1 VELIDDLERGRE
13 RAEAVRREVGKV
25 IVGHRDT
32 LEGVLVALLAGGH
45 VLVEGVPGL
54 GKTLLVRT
62 VARALGLEFNR
73 VQCTPDLMPADVIG
87 TRVLVEEPGG
97 GRRFEFQSGP
107 VFTHVLL
114 ADEINRATPRTQS
127 ALLEAMQERT
137 VTVAGERHVLD
148 EPFFVLAT
156 QNPIEMEGTF
166 PLPEAQLDRFF
177 FKLLVELPDIDELE
191 SIVDRTTGS
200 DEADVQTVFEREEIL
215 ALRRTIREVPVPRP
229 VKRYALRLCE
239 ATHPDRPGCPQ
250 ELRRFLRLGCSPRA
264 AQALVLAAKV
274 LAALDARPNAS
285 FEDVRWAAPAVLRH
299 RLVLSFE
306 GEAEGASGDSVARR
320 VIETVPET
328 EEKVGAGA

>member
-1 VELIDDLERGRE
+1 VELIDNLERGRE
-13 RAEAVRREVGKV
+13 QAEAIRDEVGKV
-25 IVGHRDT
+25 IVGHREI
-32 LEGVLVALLAGGH
+32 LEGVLVALFAGGH

-62 VARALGLEFNR
+62 VARSLGLDFNR

-97 GRRFEFQSGP
+97 GRRFEFQRGP

-127 ALLEAMQERT
+127 ALLEAMQETT
-137 VTVAGERHVLD
+137 VTVAGERHDL
-148 EPFFVLAT
+148 EAPFFVLAT

-177 FKLLVELPDIDELE
+177 FKLLIEPPDIDDLE
-191 SIVDRTTGS
+191 SIVDRTTGA
-200 DEADVQTVFEREEIL
+200 DEVEVRTVVDREQIL
-215 ALRRTIREVPVPRP
+215 AMRRLVREVPVPRP
-229 VKRYALRLCE
+229 VKRYALRLTD
-239 ATHPDRPGCPQ
+239 ATHPERGGCPAEVQ
-250 ELRRFLRLGCSPRA
+250 RFVRYGCSPRA

-274 LAALDARPNAS
+274 RAALGGRPNAS

-299 RLVLSFE
+299 RIVLSFE
-306 GEAEGASGDSVARR
+306 GEAEGASGDSVARS
-320 VIETVPET
+320 VIESVPET
-328 EEKVGAGA
+328 EERVGAGA